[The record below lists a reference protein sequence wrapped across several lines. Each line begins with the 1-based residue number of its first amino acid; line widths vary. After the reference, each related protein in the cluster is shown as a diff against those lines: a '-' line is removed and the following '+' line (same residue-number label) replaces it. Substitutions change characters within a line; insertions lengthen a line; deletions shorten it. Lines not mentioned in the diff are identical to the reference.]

1 MSFRNGRCSRRRSR
15 LAAREV
21 AQYGFQRPLVGA
33 DPAFWLAELVQHD
46 KTDPVAVFLVS
57 HPGLLQFLQL
67 ELALY
72 RKPES
77 GDELPVLLNHG
88 RGDTSLAEGEV
99 GGGHHPQR
107 DPFALIVGSN
117 PAHELDGVGEG
128 VTVIQVQ
135 AVALF
140 PLVSA
145 DNIGL
150 DLDASCCRRLN
161 GFWIMGY
168 ERSQGGLQM

>member
-1 MSFRNGRCSRRRSR
+1 MSFRNGRCFRRRSR

-21 AQYGFQRPLVGA
+21 AQHGFQRLLVGG

-46 KTDPVAVFLVS
+46 ETDPVAVFLVS

-107 DPFALIVGSN
+107 DPFALIVRSD
-117 PAHELDGVGEG
+117 PAQELDSVGEC

-140 PLVSA
+140 SFVSA
-145 DNIGL
+145 DNVGL
-150 DLDASCCRRLN
+150 DLDASCCGTTSGRA
-161 GFWIMGY
+161 
-168 ERSQGGLQM
+168 